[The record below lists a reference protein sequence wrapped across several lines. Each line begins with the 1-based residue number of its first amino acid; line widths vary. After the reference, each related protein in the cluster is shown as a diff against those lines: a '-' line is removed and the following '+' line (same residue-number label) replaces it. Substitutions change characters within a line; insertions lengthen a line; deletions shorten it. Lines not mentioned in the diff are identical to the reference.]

1 MKDMFEQ
8 KKGGGANLNGRNVIL
23 LLWIILYLVDIY
35 CKEGQKLKQGSL
47 FKTVEQSKIQNKLFS
62 TAKSSK
68 IC

>member
-1 MKDMFEQ
+1 
-8 KKGGGANLNGRNVIL
+8 LNGSNVIL
-23 LLWIILYLVDIY
+23 LLWIVLYLVDIY

-47 FKTVEQSKIQNKLFS
+47 IKTVEQSKIKNILFS